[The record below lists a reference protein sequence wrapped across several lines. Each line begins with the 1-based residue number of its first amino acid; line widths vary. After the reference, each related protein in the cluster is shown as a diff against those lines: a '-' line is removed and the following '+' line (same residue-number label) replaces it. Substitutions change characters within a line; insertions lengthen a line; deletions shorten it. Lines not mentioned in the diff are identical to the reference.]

1 MPQVQ
6 PFTGIRYN
14 PEKVRDLSLVV
25 APPYD
30 VIDVDHHV
38 RLMNRDP
45 ANAVR
50 LILGSSPGSPGDYK
64 AGATLMGQWLKE
76 GTLIRDPGPRYYLI
90 EDTFELE
97 GADKLFRRW
106 AIIGKVRIEPFE
118 TGSIFPHERTHS
130 GPKEDRLRLM
140 RAFGGNLSQVFALFD
155 GDPSQVRTLIDPVFD
170 QPCTADMIDE
180 KGVERRFWVVKDPDI
195 GSGISSLLED
205 RNLYIAD
212 GHHRYETALAY
223 SREMA
228 AADPSSSPEKGYNFV
243 MMALVGME
251 DPGLAILP
259 VHRLLHGFPEFDFSD
274 VLAKLSGT
282 FHIRP
287 LPEGE
292 SVGSGP
298 GISRI
303 HPEGRGFILYDPVGK
318 SCVSALLR
326 EDVDLARRMPDLSAP
341 VRNLEVTLAERFL
354 MMEGLGMGAD
364 QIRRQEHLVY
374 FQDLEE
380 ARKRASEY
388 GQILVIMPPTDLG
401 DLVAVT
407 ELRERMPQKSTFFY
421 PKLLSGLVF
430 HDHGSE
436 A

>member
-130 GPKEDRLRLM
+130 G
-140 RAFGGNLSQVFALFD
+140 S
-155 GDPSQVRTLIDPVFD
+155 
-170 QPCTADMIDE
+170 
-180 KGVERRFWVVKDPDI
+180 
-195 GSGISSLLED
+195 
-205 RNLYIAD
+205 
-212 GHHRYETALAY
+212 
-223 SREMA
+223 
-228 AADPSSSPEKGYNFV
+228 
-243 MMALVGME
+243 
-251 DPGLAILP
+251 
-259 VHRLLHGFPEFDFSD
+259 
-274 VLAKLSGT
+274 
-282 FHIRP
+282 
-287 LPEGE
+287 
-292 SVGSGP
+292 
-298 GISRI
+298 
-303 HPEGRGFILYDPVGK
+303 
-318 SCVSALLR
+318 
-326 EDVDLARRMPDLSAP
+326 
-341 VRNLEVTLAERFL
+341 
-354 MMEGLGMGAD
+354 
-364 QIRRQEHLVY
+364 
-374 FQDLEE
+374 
-380 ARKRASEY
+380 
-388 GQILVIMPPTDLG
+388 
-401 DLVAVT
+401 
-407 ELRERMPQKSTFFY
+407 
-421 PKLLSGLVF
+421 
-430 HDHGSE
+430 
-436 A
+436 